1 MSRWLPFVVLF
12 WLAAP
17 SSAQPAADARTPVE
31 SERESQAES
40 RTDSD
45 ATRARALFE
54 RGLALAQ
61 EGRDAE
67 AAEAFEASYA
77 GVPRASTALNWAIVL
92 HRLGR
97 GRDALR
103 ALDAFEAERA
113 HATETDVADAEA
125 LRQRLRALLATLTLR
140 VEPADA
146 RVEIDG
152 RPEPGVGA
160 ERLVPL
166 DPGPHVVRVEAP
178 GHLPRRATWT
188 VAAGEALAQSITLH
202 PVAPES
208 VAATERPVES
218 LDPRRPLRRGLA
230 IAGVLVVVAAI
241 VGVVFAATR
250 PASPNGGDT
259 DVVLRPFE

>member
-1 MSRWLPFVVLF
+1 VSRWLPFVVLF

-17 SSAQPAADARTPVE
+17 SSAQPAERTPAD
-31 SERESQAES
+31 SERE
-40 RTDSD
+40 SD

-54 RGLALAQ
+54 RGLALAG